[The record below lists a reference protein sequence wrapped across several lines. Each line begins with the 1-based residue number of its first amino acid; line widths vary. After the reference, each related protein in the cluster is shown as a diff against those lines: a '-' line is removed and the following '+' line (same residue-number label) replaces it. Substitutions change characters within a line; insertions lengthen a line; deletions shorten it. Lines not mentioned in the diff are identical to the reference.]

1 MRPFK
6 VLLFIIFVFA
16 SLGVLGW
23 IFPVN
28 GVNIGQVHLSFPS
41 PKEVLQVEQSSTID
55 VENTVT
61 MLKSQ
66 SDLSQVNTIL
76 DSLLFCKKFAQN
88 NVSRLH
94 FPNNDYTYWD
104 DFFAL
109 LASSSTKNRAI
120 HIVHYGDSQIEMD
133 RISSV
138 FRHRLQGKFTG
149 KGAGMV
155 PPIQTIPSYT
165 VRQSYAGNLSR
176 YVVYGDTSQP
186 RAAHRRYG
194 ILANLAQLNGE
205 ASITVGSNV
214 GKRVFE
220 NTTQFNRI
228 VMLIGNNINNFKAV
242 CKNQTRSVS
251 GSNAGVTRL
260 TWDFDTPISQATLY
274 LQGTA
279 EIYAISMENKS
290 GIVVDNVP
298 MRGCS
303 GTIFTRMDS
312 ATLAQCNANMNVKLI
327 IMQYGG
333 NMMPMINSQKSIDN
347 YMQKIAKQIKY
358 LKNINPQAEILFIGP
373 SDMSKKIDG
382 KMQTYPFLP
391 ALNEALK
398 NTVLQNGGVFWDM
411 FNVMGGKN
419 SMISWV
425 NHSPAWAGGDYIHF
439 TEAGAN
445 EIANLLSEAF
455 LLHYEFYA
463 LRMRCPEYLIEKFM
477 KMN

>member
-1 MRPFK
+1 
-6 VLLFIIFVFA
+6 
-16 SLGVLGW
+16 
-23 IFPVN
+23 
-28 GVNIGQVHLSFPS
+28 
-41 PKEVLQVEQSSTID
+41 
-55 VENTVT
+55 
-61 MLKSQ
+61 
-66 SDLSQVNTIL
+66 
-76 DSLLFCKKFAQN
+76 
-88 NVSRLH
+88 
-94 FPNNDYTYWD
+94 
-104 DFFAL
+104 
-109 LASSSTKNRAI
+109 
-120 HIVHYGDSQIEMD
+120 
-133 RISSV
+133 
-138 FRHRLQGKFTG
+138 
-149 KGAGMV
+149 MV

-251 GSNAGVTRL
+251 GSNAGVTWL

-358 LKNINPQAEILFIGP
+358 SLAHYVSKNI
-373 SDMSKKIDG
+373 
-382 KMQTYPFLP
+382 
-391 ALNEALK
+391 
-398 NTVLQNGGVFWDM
+398 
-411 FNVMGGKN
+411 
-419 SMISWV
+419 
-425 NHSPAWAGGDYIHF
+425 
-439 TEAGAN
+439 
-445 EIANLLSEAF
+445 
-455 LLHYEFYA
+455 
-463 LRMRCPEYLIEKFM
+463 
-477 KMN
+477 